1 MGEKNCK
8 LGKKKK
14 IVALCM
20 FVFIGALTT
29 GAVST
34 TNQTRVEEE
43 VVYDGVYLEDKNLGN
58 LTRDELIDILNEY
71 CHEKLQENTIN
82 IVYQDVIN
90 EKINA
95 SDVGLSYD
103 VKDIADEII
112 NIGKEG
118 NLIKNTLDRI
128 YIKINKKVIS
138 FDEVC
143 NDKILDEYI
152 DNLSSLI
159 DIEK

>member
-1 MGEKNCK
+1 
-8 LGKKKK
+8 
-14 IVALCM
+14 M

-43 VVYDGVYLEDKNLGN
+43 LVYDGVYLEDKNLGN
-58 LTRDELIDILNEY
+58 LTRDELIDVLNEY
-71 CHEKLQENTIN
+71 CYEKLQENTIN

-143 NDKILDEYI
+143 NDFR
-152 DNLSSLI
+152 
-159 DIEK
+159 